1 MYFSSLACLHYC
13 SDCLVTS
20 LCSCPSQV
28 RGKMTAKMAQNKFVL
43 AKHKLYCFIAFTT
56 FFSVGIIIFTIP
68 VKRAKQTQAGF
79 CFIIFQGLIW
89 QTATKIITHQIPTA
103 LYYSNYTWPIHNKQK
118 TVVKWKT
125 LPQIAVQNLVVSYH
139 SVISTYHIENSCKW
153 PSNIVKWHS
162 KVLETQVIESN
173 HSHKNNGQ
181 WKNLWK
187 RQRTIWSLTL

>member
-1 MYFSSLACLHYC
+1 MHYC

-28 RGKMTAKMAQNKFVL
+28 RGKMTAKMAQNKFVP

-56 FFSVGIIIFTIP
+56 FSVGIIIFTIP
-68 VKRAKQTQAGF
+68 VKQAKQTQAGF

-89 QTATKIITHQIPTA
+89 LTATKIITHQIPTA
-103 LYYSNYTWPIHNKQK
+103 LYYSNYTWPIHSKQK

-125 LPQIAVQNLVVSYH
+125 LPQTAVQNLVVSYH

-187 RQRTIWSLTL
+187 CQRRRTTWSLTL

>member
-28 RGKMTAKMAQNKFVL
+28 RGKMIAKMAQNKFVF

-103 LYYSNYTWPIHNKQK
+103 LYYSNHTWPIHSKQK

-125 LPQIAVQNLVVSYH
+125 LPQIAVQNLVASYH
-139 SVISTYHIENSCKW
+139 SVIIA
-153 PSNIVKWHS
+153 
-162 KVLETQVIESN
+162 
-173 HSHKNNGQ
+173 
-181 WKNLWK
+181 
-187 RQRTIWSLTL
+187 LTTLKTVVSDLPTL